1 MTSASQTGRQAAHQS
16 IADVLAAAR
25 ERIRRLT
32 PEQAQTA
39 LQEGALLVD
48 TRPQWQR
55 DRDGAFPDDENVLVI
70 ERNHLEW
77 RLDPASDARIAEAV
91 DHDVEVIV
99 ACSEGYASSL
109 AAASLVD
116 LGLHRAADLDG
127 GFLAWRDA
135 GLPTRDPN
143 S

>member
-1 MTSASQTGRQAAHQS
+1 MSSPRPIS
-16 IADVLAAAR
+16 EVLAAAR
-25 ERIRRLT
+25 ERIRRVS
-32 PEQAQTA
+32 PAQAQEA
-39 LQEGALLVD
+39 LNRGALLVD

-55 DRDGAFPDDENVLVI
+55 DADGCFPDEANVLVI

-77 RLDPASDARIAEAV
+77 RLDPASEARIPQAI

-109 AAASLVD
+109 AAASLLD
-116 LGLHRAADLDG
+116 LGLHRSADLEG

-135 GLPTRDPN
+135 GLPVTKAGHPEG
-143 S
+143 

>member
-1 MTSASQTGRQAAHQS
+1 MTDSPPARTS

-25 ERIRRLT
+25 ARIRRLS
-32 PEQAQTA
+32 PEQAQAA
-39 LQEGALLVD
+39 LKAGTLLVD

-55 DRDGAFPDDENVLVI
+55 DEFGAFPDDENVLII

-77 RLDPASDARIAEAV
+77 RLDPTSDARIEQAV

-116 LGLHRAADLDG
+116 LGLHRTADLDG

-135 GLPTRDPN
+135 GLPTRDA
-143 S
+143 

>member
-1 MTSASQTGRQAAHQS
+1 MSPTPQPISQ
-16 IADVLAAAR
+16 VLATAR
-25 ERIRRLT
+25 RRIRRLS
-32 PEQAQTA
+32 PEQAQEA
-39 LQEGALLVD
+39 LQRGALLVD

-55 DRDGAFPDDENVLVI
+55 DRDGAFPEDPNVLVI

-77 RLDPASDARIAEAV
+77 RLDPASDARIPQAI
-91 DHDVEVIV
+91 DHEVEVVV

-135 GLPTRDPN
+135 GLPTR
-143 S
+143 SS

>member
-1 MTSASQTGRQAAHQS
+1 MTTAPRTARRS
-16 IADVLAAAR
+16 IADVLAEAR
-25 ERIRRLT
+25 ERIRRLP
-32 PEQAQTA
+32 PEQAQAA
-39 LQEGALLVD
+39 LRDGALLVD

-55 DRDGAFPDDENVLVI
+55 DRDGAFPDEENVLVI

-77 RLDPASDARIAEAV
+77 RLDPASDARIAQAV

-116 LGLHRAADLDG
+116 LGLHRCADLDG

-135 GLPTRDPN
+135 GLPTRPA
-143 S
+143 

>member
-1 MTSASQTGRQAAHQS
+1 VST
-16 IADVLAAAR
+16 IADVLSAAR
-25 ERIRRLT
+25 SRIRRYS
-32 PEQAQTA
+32 PQETA
-39 LQEGALLVD
+39 DALERGALLVD

-55 DRDGAFPDDENVLVI
+55 DRDGAFPEVPNVLVI

-77 RLDPASDARIAEAV
+77 RLDPHSDARVPEAV

-116 LGLHRAADLDG
+116 IGLHASADLDG

-135 GLPTRDPN
+135 GLPIRPA
-143 S
+143 

>member
-1 MTSASQTGRQAAHQS
+1 MSAESSDVPVRRTIDETLAEARGR
-16 IADVLAAAR
+16 IARYSPSEAAAAL
-25 ERIRRLT
+25 ER
-32 PEQAQTA
+32 
-39 LQEGALLVD
+39 GALLVD

-55 DRDGAFPDDENVLVI
+55 DRDGSFPDRPNVLLI

-77 RLDPASDARIAEAV
+77 RLDPTSDARIEEAV
-91 DHDVEVIV
+91 DHDVEVVV

-116 LGLHRAADLDG
+116 LGLHATADLDG

-135 GLPTRDPN
+135 GLPTR
-143 S
+143 

>member
-1 MTSASQTGRQAAHQS
+1 VNSVQLPQPTPISE
-16 IADVLAAAR
+16 VLARAR
-25 ERIRRLT
+25 RRIRRLSPAET
-32 PEQAQTA
+32 QAA
-39 LQEGALLVD
+39 LDRGALLVD

-55 DRDGAFPDDENVLVI
+55 DADGAFPDAENILVI

-77 RLDPASDARIAEAV
+77 RLDPASDARIRQAV

-116 LGLHRAADLDG
+116 LGLHRAGDLDG
-127 GFLAWRDA
+127 GFLAWRAA
-135 GLPTRDPN
+135 GLPIR
-143 S
+143 